1 MIERQGDVGAR
12 EKQRKENAQHADE
25 AQKASVLPAHECVVR
40 GMQQVKKRHRRDQRV
55 GSAVGQY
62 DDLAI
67 LNAGS
72 GAVGALGEQH
82 LRRQGKRPVLDEL
95 FQLPKSMHDR
105 GRDALHAFAH
115 LGERFLARDALHVEY
130 GDAQRNALTHRG
142 HLRDQ
147 GRGLDIAAHERDVR
161 AQAFHKPLL

>member
-1 MIERQGDVGAR
+1 M
-12 EKQRKENAQHADE
+12 
-25 AQKASVLPAHECVVR
+25 
-40 GMQQVKKRHRRDQRV
+40 KKRYRRDQRV

-72 GAVGALGEQH
+72 GAVRALGEQH

-95 FQLPKSMHDR
+95 FQLPKPVHDR

-115 LGERFLARDALHVEY
+115 LGERFLGGAR
-130 GDAQRNALTHRG
+130 RP
-142 HLRDQ
+142 
-147 GRGLDIAAHERDVR
+147 
-161 AQAFHKPLL
+161 FM